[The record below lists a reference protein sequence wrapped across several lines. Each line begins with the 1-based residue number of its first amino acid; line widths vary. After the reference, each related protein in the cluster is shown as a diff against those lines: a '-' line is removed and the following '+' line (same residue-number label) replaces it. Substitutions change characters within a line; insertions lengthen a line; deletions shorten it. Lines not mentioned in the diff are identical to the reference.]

1 MSTCASSWVLSI
13 HSRCHTIRCQV
24 LRFAIC
30 WELHSQENWFEMV
43 ILYWKLP
50 CFTSSSTLLSLFRK
64 VSIEILDFG
73 SFAFLKIARKF
84 CESTNLN
91 LLLAFAGCEKWFN
104 GSVEVGSSSAGA
116 KTFSYSSIK
125 QCAGPIC
132 LRDDLSDNSRGKGS
146 PPVHLSIYSVLPFC
160 LKMRWIYNVIVNSIN
175 QWDVDPIIDACA
187 ASARL
192 DLVVLSKL
200 NLNAEADLYFTFSQT
215 FKVSV
220 TDFDTAAFLLLD

>member
-1 MSTCASSWVLSI
+1 M
-13 HSRCHTIRCQV
+13 
-24 LRFAIC
+24 
-30 WELHSQENWFEMV
+30 
-43 ILYWKLP
+43 
-50 CFTSSSTLLSLFRK
+50 SSSAVCYLLGAALARELVWNGNLILTTTLFHFFLNK
-64 VSIEILDFG
+64 VSMEILDFG
-73 SFAFLKIARKF
+73 SFAFFKIARKF

-91 LLLAFAGCEKWFN
+91 LLLAFGGCEKWFN
-104 GSVEVGSSSAGA
+104 GSFEVGSSSVEA

-200 NLNAEADLYFTFSQT
+200 NLNAEAHLYFTFSQT